1 MMSSNHPSGT
11 PAAQSPAAPTQ
22 STLFKSSSL
31 LILTD
36 FFQASNRAL
45 DYATN
50 LAEPL
55 AARLVLLHVRRD
67 SPLDPEMFTGELS
80 NLSHEAI
87 AVALRSVARQ
97 LTVPIVAE
105 VGHGRVAY
113 AVADA
118 VSRHH
123 PSLIVLGRPDYSATP
138 DELVQTTSLDILR
151 VAPYPMLVVPHAI
164 QTLAPPRRVLLAVD
178 GEPFTLGPYA
188 GSVRHL
194 LHSLGTAVTVL
205 HVTTEGSAATMP
217 QVLETVL
224 QTGLAVDLPEVEPR
238 TIRHTNAAEGILE
251 VAKPADYDM
260 VAVVARPRSFL
271 GHLFHRSVTA
281 QVLLHSEIPVLVLP
295 ASN

>member
-1 MMSSNHPSGT
+1 MMTSNYPSGAMAAQR
-11 PAAQSPAAPTQ
+11 PAASAQGM
-22 STLFKSSSL
+22 LFKNNPL

-55 AARLVLLHVRRD
+55 AARIVLLHVRRN

-80 NLSHEAI
+80 NLSQEAI
-87 AVALRSVARQ
+87 AVALRSVAQR
-97 LTVPIVAE
+97 LAVSLVAE

-118 VSRHH
+118 VSRHQ
-123 PSLIVLGRPDYSATP
+123 PSLVVLGRPDYSATP

-164 QTLAPPRRVLLAVD
+164 TTLAPPRRVLLALD

-188 GSVRHL
+188 GAVRHL
-194 LHSLGTAVTVL
+194 LHSLGASITVL
-205 HVTTEGSAATMP
+205 HVTKEGNSATMP

-238 TIRHTNAAEGILE
+238 AITHTNAAEGILE

-281 QVLLHSEIPVLVLP
+281 QVLLHSELPVLVLP
-295 ASN
+295 AS